1 MSISTSI
8 YRAIY
13 RTVVLRRV
21 VVAAPF
27 VVALLLAAGCAP
39 STDLAI
45 DDGAVTRG
53 TPASPPPPAAPFVTA
68 TSEPVASPTE
78 RAEDSDVSDEYD
90 ESAIRLAI
98 DRLYGLRMACGRNPA
113 RCNFGALAAPA
124 SPYRSAVTEL
134 MALRVRHGL
143 RTVAGHGSLRWRV
156 ESVSRTG
163 ADRAVVHTCAIDSLV
178 VFDAA
183 GGEPGFVFDDSVVST
198 RTEWVIVH
206 HDGAWKW
213 SEERI
218 LAQRRGVGLCGGF

>member
-1 MSISTSI
+1 MSISTS
-8 YRAIY
+8 IY

-21 VVAAPF
+21 VVAGP
-27 VVALLLAAGCAP
+27 VVAALLLATGCAP

-53 TPASPPPPAAPFVTA
+53 TFAAPIATA

-78 RAEDSDVSDEYD
+78 RADDSDVSDEYD
-90 ESAIRLAI
+90 ESAIRRAV

-113 RCNFGALAAPA
+113 RCDVGALAAPA
-124 SPYRSAVTEL
+124 SPYRSALTEL

-163 ADRAVVHTCAIDSLV
+163 ADRAAVHTCATDSLV

-183 GGEPGFVFDDSVVST
+183 GGEPGFVFDDNVVST
-198 RTEWVIVH
+198 RTEWIIVR